1 MELSNPNLKILLYSR
16 RELEKPENKKFLIFL
31 SHFMFVE
38 RELLKQSTKEKSFL
52 YFPL

>member
-1 MELSNPNLKILLYSR
+1 MELSSPNLKILLYSR

-31 SHFMFVE
+31 E
-38 RELLKQSTKEKSFL
+38 RELFKQSTKEKSFL